1 VDYIINYLT
10 YHNWWELTVIL
21 NSKKKKNHLKDLI
34 QDKATLLTKVDLNY
48 NKTKYLNKKTII
60 NLSNNSLINKNLCQ
74 NSETLVGIQ
83 VLIIKLIM
91 IKLLI

>member
-1 VDYIINYLT
+1 MDYIINYLT

-21 NSKKKKNHLKDLI
+21 NSKKKKNHHKDLI